1 MAVASVDDSR
11 HIIIFQK
18 IMLLKPIIIPPYL
31 RKGDTIGVV
40 CPAGYMDKKKM
51 VTAVRVIENDWGYR
65 VKLGKTAG
73 AQHHYFSGTD
83 EERLADLQ
91 QMLDDPGIKAI
102 LCGRG
107 GYGTGRIIGQLD
119 FKAFRKN
126 PKWVIG
132 FSDITVLHAHLFT
145 KLHTASIHGPMMNA
159 FNQGGYRKPSVHSL
173 LQALKGK
180 RGNYETKPH
189 LFNRAGKATGRLVG
203 GNLALVAHL
212 VGTPS
217 DYDTRGKILFLEDV
231 GEYLYSIDRMFYQ
244 LKRSGK
250 LANLA
255 GLVLGGFTDCKDTEI
270 PFGKTVDEIIRDIVN
285 EYDYPVCFGFPVS
298 HGAENMALKTG
309 VSYELNVRS
318 GKVTLKEQAD

>member
-1 MAVASVDDSR
+1 MIPVISLS
-11 HIIIFQK
+11 FK
-18 IMLLKPIIIPPYL
+18 KNSGLKPIIIPPYL

-40 CPAGYMDKKKM
+40 CPAGYMDRKKM
-51 VTAVRVIENDWGYR
+51 ATAVRVIENDWGYR

-73 AQHHYFSGTD
+73 GQYHYFSGTD
-83 EERLADLQ
+83 DERLADLQ
-91 QMLDDPGIKAI
+91 QMFDDTGIKAI

-132 FSDITVLHAHLFT
+132 FSDITILHAHLFSA
-145 KLHTASIHGPMMNA
+145 LHTASIHGPMMNA
-159 FNQGGYRKPSVHSL
+159 FNGGGYRKPSVESL
-173 LQALKGK
+173 RQALMGK

-189 LFNRAGKATGRLVG
+189 LFNRAGKAKGSLVG

-212 VGTPS
+212 VGSPS
-217 DYDTRGKILFLEDV
+217 DYDTTGKILFLEDV

-250 LANLA
+250 LSHLA
-255 GLVLGGFTDCKDTEI
+255 GLVIGGFTDCKDTEI
-270 PFGKTVDEIIRDIVN
+270 PFGKTVDEIIRDIVG

-298 HGAENMALKTG
+298 HGKENMALKTG
-309 VSYELNVRS
+309 LVYELNVKPA
-318 GKVTLKEQAD
+318 KVTLKEVAI